1 MGYKVDL
8 DALDTLYY
16 SINNKAVEWS
26 DSLGEVYDSVNALAA
41 SECITGAGAENIKSY
56 LSEVH
61 SMVIGLLGQIIA
73 SHTDN
78 CLLYKRDY
86 QDNIDSSVH
95 AVIHED
101 ELTDI
106 ASKLQSYRSQTSA
119 VDSNIKS
126 ALTSISDIFYNQSYR
141 GYSTV
146 DNDYETTKRKIDT
159 LDQDIHSL
167 ENSHLNSDFTN
178 TEVLLD
184 KLIAYLNTQ
193 LGKPKSYKTE
203 FNLETAQKDTTLQ
216 EIARSYLA
224 LSEEADSK
232 REALAIA
239 GENEQARIEILQKE
253 YEDRQNTATVINWV
267 VTGLCIVGSVALTV
281 ATCGGAAPLTV
292 ALTAGAISA
301 GGGVIMAGTQSIT
314 SQWVETGDLSKT
326 NWLDVGK
333 CSLLGGATGFV
344 TGFIGAGAG
353 GFITSKLAGAAITA
367 PLVNSSST
375 VTRVATHFA
384 IGSVSEVTSG
394 TISRFAG
401 GMISTGDVS
410 ESFRQAIDPK
420 SMIFDAVLGGA
431 TNSVQ
436 GFKTPINSAYS
447 KLETD
452 VDSIKLPE
460 GIWEKGVVDRGKDI
474 DILLEN
480 NVGSNYPVIDRID
493 EQGIVTSVK
502 SRDLSCKTYQ
512 DGKTLEYVIKK
523 DIDKITS
530 FSGRNWNGIKIKPS
544 DISGKQLQLV
554 VPNID
559 LSASQIEAINN
570 SIKYAATKDIKI
582 IITVGI

>member
-1 MGYKVDL
+1 
-8 DALDTLYY
+8 
-16 SINNKAVEWS
+16 
-26 DSLGEVYDSVNALAA
+26 
-41 SECITGAGAENIKSY
+41 
-56 LSEVH
+56 
-61 SMVIGLLGQIIA
+61 
-73 SHTDN
+73 
-78 CLLYKRDY
+78 
-86 QDNIDSSVH
+86 
-95 AVIHED
+95 
-101 ELTDI
+101 
-106 ASKLQSYRSQTSA
+106 
-119 VDSNIKS
+119 
-126 ALTSISDIFYNQSYR
+126 
-141 GYSTV
+141 
-146 DNDYETTKRKIDT
+146 
-159 LDQDIHSL
+159 
-167 ENSHLNSDFTN
+167 
-178 TEVLLD
+178 
-184 KLIAYLNTQ
+184 
-193 LGKPKSYKTE
+193 
-203 FNLETAQKDTTLQ
+203 
-216 EIARSYLA
+216 
-224 LSEEADSK
+224 
-232 REALAIA
+232 
-239 GENEQARIEILQKE
+239 
-253 YEDRQNTATVINWV
+253 
-267 VTGLCIVGSVALTV
+267 
-281 ATCGGAAPLTV
+281 
-292 ALTAGAISA
+292 
-301 GGGVIMAGTQSIT
+301 MAGTQSIT

-344 TGFIGAGAG
+344 TGFVGAGAG
-353 GFITSKLAGAAITA
+353 GIITSKLTGAAVTA

-384 IGSVSEVTSG
+384 IGSVSEVTTG

-582 IITVGI
+582 ILTVGI